1 MLNEL
6 SCIIKD
12 VATKKHNA
20 GIEAEQVKKDMCWHI
35 CNAMLNKP
43 PVRHC
48 DVIINSVSG
57 MKIEEKDKNANKIIR
72 TSSIL

>member
-1 MLNEL
+1 
-6 SCIIKD
+6 
-12 VATKKHNA
+12 
-20 GIEAEQVKKDMCWHI
+20 
-35 CNAMLNKP
+35 MLNKP

-57 MKIEEKDKNANKIIR
+57 IKIEEKDKNANKIIR